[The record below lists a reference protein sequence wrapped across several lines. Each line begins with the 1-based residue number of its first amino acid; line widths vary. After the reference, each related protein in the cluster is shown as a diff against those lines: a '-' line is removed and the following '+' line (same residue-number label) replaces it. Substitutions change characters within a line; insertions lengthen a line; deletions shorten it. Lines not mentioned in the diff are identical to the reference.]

1 MQVNIVSIDGR
12 KSRWGGLTLEES
24 LLTNY
29 RHANF
34 SKNAQLS
41 RNVFYCGTYFWIFL
55 WNKLLWI
62 SQTFKILDRVIQD
75 QNVIFSEP
83 CMSNGNFYFL
93 LYTKYLVRKAVKI
106 EKKVWNFSHFFTG
119 GEFKVIFTF
128 FRKWK
133 EKFLLLWNFTLLRG
147 KSQNPKC
154 KTFHTFFSILTASL
168 T

>member
-41 RNVFYCGTYFWIFL
+41 RNIFYCGTYFWIFL

-119 GEFKVIFTF
+119 GEVKVIFTF
-128 FRKWK
+128 FFQCLEWP
-133 EKFLLLWNFTLLRG
+133 N
-147 KSQNPKC
+147 
-154 KTFHTFFSILTASL
+154 
-168 T
+168 